1 MQRIYHVFYP
11 WMNFP
16 FLIFFTIETRIWSV
30 FSLHLFFVDIGNLSF
45 PATMIFWNGFFR
57 WGHYFFFNGV
67 FNWGHLTFSF
77 IFLKQGHVLPSPSV
91 NILVVFFRMLISAF
105 ISNTNLCLPF
115 ILLKCQVQHVSRPFS
130 NFYVICSNIVTC
142 ALFI

>member
-1 MQRIYHVFYP
+1 MEVFLHKVYNFFQCKECSMFCIHEWISRSLYFSRLKLGFEVSFPCIY
-11 WMNFP
+11 
-16 FLIFFTIETRIWSV
+16 
-30 FSLHLFFVDIGNLSF
+30 FFVDIGNLSF

-105 ISNTNLCLPF
+105 ISNTNLRLPF

-130 NFYVICSNIVTC
+130 NF
-142 ALFI
+142 